1 MIKLCVFDFDSTL
14 MDGETITKFA
24 EICGA
29 SDKVAQITKNAMA
42 GNLDFFESLH
52 ARAKF
57 LKGTKT
63 EQIAKVA
70 QNLPF
75 IKGAKEIIAYLKS
88 KGIKVVVFSGGF
100 HIATDAA
107 RDILGFDA
115 SFANY
120 LHEKD
125 GVLTGEVGGE
135 MSFGF
140 SKGALLREL
149 KALLG
154 LSADEIMCVGDGAN
168 DVSMFKEAGLKI
180 AFCANEV
187 LKKEATYCV
196 ETKNLMEIA
205 KYV

>member
-1 MIKLCVFDFDSTL
+1 M
-14 MDGETITKFA
+14 
-24 EICGA
+24 
-29 SDKVAQITKNAMA
+29 
-42 GNLDFFESLH
+42 
-52 ARAKF
+52 
-57 LKGTKT
+57 
-63 EQIAKVA
+63 
-70 QNLPF
+70 
-75 IKGAKEIIAYLKS
+75 
-88 KGIKVVVFSGGF
+88 
-100 HIATDAA
+100 
-107 RDILGFDA
+107 GFDA

-125 GVLTGEVGGE
+125 GVLTGEVSGE